1 MPPLWKGIA
10 LRGRVALATAGGTPA
25 LRCYFGGKRRLG
37 ALLCHAVR
45 KAATRMSRGTFF
57 KQILV
62 APIRPQPLGT
72 GEKISGSSSTIP
84 DCCSGVSSS
93 TP

>member
-1 MPPLWKGIA
+1 
-10 LRGRVALATAGGTPA
+10 
-25 LRCYFGGKRRLG
+25 
-37 ALLCHAVR
+37 
-45 KAATRMSRGTFF
+45 MSRGTFF